1 MDYGEWCEPGAN
13 VMETMQRAFAFGQ
26 PEVATAYFANSA
38 RLLGEIA
45 DVLGHKE
52 DCLHYRE
59 LAKKARLAYQSICVK
74 DGHIAS
80 ERQCEYVRR
89 SRLDC

>member
-1 MDYGEWCEPGAN
+1 
-13 VMETMQRAFAFGQ
+13 METMQRAFAFGQ

-59 LAKKARLAYQSICVK
+59 LAKKRVW
-74 DGHIAS
+74 HIRVSAS
-80 ERQCEYVRR
+80 KMVISHPRGSV
-89 SRLDC
+89 SM